1 MKKITILLGLVL
13 LVTINSFC
21 QTDNYEFLRQ
31 RPSGEGLTTFFDVVG
46 LEDEFVAE
54 LIIGDLR
61 QDQNI
66 WRADYFK
73 LKNGKDRIHI
83 FYDKSIDANYVHAII
98 KSHDVDYD
106 LSTVLLNGELHRSEE
121 DKMRL
126 SNYTSEQTSINK
138 ADFPQYENTGNKEQD
153 DNNYRVKKDE
163 WINNNPEEYNN
174 MLEEMQSNSQN
185 VKEDEEEEK

>member
-1 MKKITILLGLVL
+1 MKKITFTLGIILLMT
-13 LVTINSFC
+13 TISIC
-21 QTDNYEFLRQ
+21 QNDNYEFLRQ
-31 RPSGEGLTTFFDVVG
+31 RPSGEGLTTFFDVIG

-54 LIIGDLR
+54 LIISDLR

-106 LSTVLLNGELHRSEE
+106 LSTVLLNGELHRSED

-126 SNYTSEQTSINK
+126 SKYTSTQTPVNK
-138 ADFPQYENTGNKEQD
+138 TGFPQYENTGNKEQD
-153 DNNYRVKKDE
+153 DNIYRVKKDE
-163 WINNNPEEYNN
+163 WISNNPEEYNN
-174 MLEEMQSNSQN
+174 MIEEMQSNTQN
-185 VKEDEEEEK
+185 VKEEEK